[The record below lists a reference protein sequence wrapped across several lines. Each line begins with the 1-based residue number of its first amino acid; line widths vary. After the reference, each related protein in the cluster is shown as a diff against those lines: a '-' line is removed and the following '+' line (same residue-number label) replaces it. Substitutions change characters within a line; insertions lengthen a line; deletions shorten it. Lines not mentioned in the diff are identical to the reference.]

1 MKLNRESFETIQ
13 TKVKTLLNLMSNM
26 QQEAFACFDT
36 YGENVRHKEQQ
47 HLIKEQNVAVVIML

>member
-1 MKLNRESFETIQ
+1 MRNVQK
-13 TKVKTLLNLMSNM
+13 
-26 QQEAFACFDT
+26 EAFACLDT